1 MKDSTLCKIYY
12 GLAVKERTAL
22 RKAAE
27 SPSFNSRVEVIRLL
41 DYLESAAKTTPAK
54 TNLSQNTPEP
64 DKNKAWKAVQSG
76 AKKSEPYHDGR
87 MRHLQTYTLDL
98 IRAFLGWSEWAME
111 PTNQAHYF
119 LRSLKKHGLHEP
131 FEKEQKVALLKLE
144 TQPLRSADYFN
155 ARFLLEM
162 EQWEVQRTT
171 QRTDT
176 SYLQNVNATFS
187 ALTALH
193 VLRQACALRAQQIFE
208 GKELAEI
215 PFLQETLDRC
225 AAGYFKQQEAID
237 VYTLCFQVLT
247 NPEDQFP
254 FEQLKAKLPEVQTL
268 FSEAELRDIVV
279 MLINFCIRRINLGE
293 KHYMSEA
300 FEIYQIGLESQIF
313 LENGYLSRFTYRNI
327 LNTALGLSQ
336 WDWAYLFLHQYKDLL
351 HPREREQIFLYN
363 LATYYFRKPDHDK
376 ALDLLWQFD
385 SKEMLYNFDA
395 RRMLV
400 RIYMD
405 RKEFTALQSLLDTFA
420 VYLHRHKK
428 AGYHR
433 LMYLHFVRFLK
444 RFLALAPS
452 DAAQKAKLKKAIERE
467 PQVAERVWLLS
478 LLE

>member
-1 MKDSTLCKIYY
+1 MKDSVLCKIYY
-12 GLAVKERTAL
+12 GLAAKERIAL

-27 SPSFNSRVEVIRLL
+27 SPLFNSRSEVIRLL
-41 DYLESAAKTTPAK
+41 EYLESVNKTTPLK
-54 TNLSQNTPEP
+54 TNLSQTAPEP
-64 DKNKAWKAVQSG
+64 DKIKAWKAIYTGS
-76 AKKSEPYHDGR
+76 KKTEPYHDGR
-87 MRHLQTYTLDL
+87 MRHLQTYALDL
-98 IRAFLGWSEWAME
+98 IRGFLAWNEWTAE
-111 PTNQAHYF
+111 SGNQAYYF

-131 FEKEQKVALLKLE
+131 FEKEHKIALFKLE
-144 TQPLRSADYFN
+144 TQPHRSADYYN
-155 ARFLLEM
+155 TRFLLEM

-176 SYLQNVNATFS
+176 SSLQNVNATFS

-208 GKELAEI
+208 GKELIEI
-215 PFLQETLDRC
+215 PFLQEALDRC
-225 AAGYFKQQEAID
+225 AAGDFHQHQSIG
-237 VYTLCFQVLT
+237 VYALCFQVLT
-247 NPEDQFP
+247 NPEDPVQ

-293 KHYMSEA
+293 KHYMTEA

-336 WDWAYLFLHQYKDLL
+336 WDWAYLFLHQYKALL

-405 RKEFTALQSLLDTFA
+405 RKEMLALQSLLDTFA

-467 PQVAERVWLLS
+467 PQVAERIWLLS